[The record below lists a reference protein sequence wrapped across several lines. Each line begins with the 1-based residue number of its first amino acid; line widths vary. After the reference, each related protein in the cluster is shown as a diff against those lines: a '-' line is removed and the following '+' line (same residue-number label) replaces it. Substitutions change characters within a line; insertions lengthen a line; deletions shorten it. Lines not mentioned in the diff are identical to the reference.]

1 MHQLITGRKGAFGL
15 WKGKKWEPAEVL
27 TAGAVS
33 CGMERPKIKEEDYRA
48 TAVAL
53 HIFKF

>member
-1 MHQLITGRKGAFGL
+1 MHQLITGRKGAFRL

-33 CGMERPKIKEEDYRA
+33 SGMDRPKIKEEDYRA